1 MSFNLPLKD
10 TVLVGKCQK
19 PQRNYIVLS
28 LCLDSIISTW
38 RKTVLVFIPL
48 SVTLVT
54 ANILPYSRR
63 RKTSQDTTDYL
74 AIV

>member
-1 MSFNLPLKD
+1 M
-10 TVLVGKCQK
+10 GKCQK

-38 RKTVLVFIPL
+38 GKTVLVFIPL
-48 SVTLVT
+48 SVILVT